1 MRQKEITDIL
11 RAEIKKIKKRYLYI
25 ELEMEQGVK
34 LIAVNCVILLKRAFP
49 SLLDDFFL
57 GGGEGCLLEM
67 RRLLEKGVYLKLYTT
82 PGTNEGEGAF
92 VRFFTVCIVK
102 RYLFNPLEVNDSKI

>member
-34 LIAVNCVILLKRAFP
+34 LIAVNCVILLQRAFP
-49 SLLDDFFL
+49 SLLDDFFW
-57 GGGEGCLLEM
+57 GGGG
-67 RRLLEKGVYLKLYTT
+67 RGVYWKCGVY
-82 PGTNEGEGAF
+82 
-92 VRFFTVCIVK
+92 
-102 RYLFNPLEVNDSKI
+102 